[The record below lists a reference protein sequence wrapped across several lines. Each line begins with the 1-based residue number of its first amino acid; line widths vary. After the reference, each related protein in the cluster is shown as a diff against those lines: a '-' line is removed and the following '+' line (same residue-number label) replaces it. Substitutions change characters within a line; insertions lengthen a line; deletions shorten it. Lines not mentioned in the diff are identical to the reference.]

1 MSERTAVDRPR
12 ARILTPKLAD
22 QEYGQLQE
30 AARMAEMSV
39 HEYTAALIRTA
50 LQEDAPG
57 VVIVGDGYPRKP
69 KPGELAALR
78 TKG

>member
-39 HEYTAALIRTA
+39 HEYAAALIRTA
-50 LQEDAPG
+50 LQKDAPG
-57 VVIVGDGYPRKP
+57 ILVVGDGYPRKP